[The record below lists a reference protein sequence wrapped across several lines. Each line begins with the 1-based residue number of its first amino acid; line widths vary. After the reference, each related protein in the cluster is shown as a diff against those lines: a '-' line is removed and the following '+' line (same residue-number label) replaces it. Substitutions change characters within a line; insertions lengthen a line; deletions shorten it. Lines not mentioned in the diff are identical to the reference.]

1 MVDHRRRQEPEEEEE
16 EPGRAESGG
25 CHFPLRAADPELDR
39 LIRRSRREELRRR
52 ELGEEGR

>member
-1 MVDHRRRQEPEEEEE
+1 MADHWRRQEPEEEEG
-16 EPGRAESGG
+16 EPGRAESRG
-25 CHFPLRAADPELDR
+25 CHFPLRAPDPELDR